1 MTNDN
6 IPPGAKKLIKKCSAW
21 ISPDAAFLWKASR
34 SKDSPSYQDW
44 AWARVTG
51 LASGLLALLGIVIYF
66 DIMQPEPWWSYK
78 IPLAIIT
85 ISFAVCFWIL
95 PSYWKKG
102 IVCIGKLKSEIKG
115 IEGDHKNEIA
125 RCNDEKSNLQRQIA
139 AQKSKTI
146 CASPSKVECE
156 KTLEQFSEWVIDAIN
171 KNTSQLHLAINTP
184 LLHCFHRSDDGL
196 AIKKYE
202 RKMPD
207 NHPVNHWAQLF
218 CGPLATKLN
227 GGLDKESLDFR
238 FLYLDPNTQ
247 KVTIRWFPFF
257 EEKNFEEYT
266 KQISSFRKDISASL
280 GKEEDNLF
288 QETDMLPLWI
298 AVVRNKND
306 NETESGQV
314 ILALTGQE
322 DLSVGTR
329 RENGESVDNMDMH
342 ERKIEARKVADGV
355 VVLRS
360 ADMEI
365 VNFFDQVF
373 RRQTLRN
380 YHMIGAIRKLLR
392 EGEWKGLD
400 LMFRADYHGHK
411 HGQIT
416 PDEVKDVLYSY
427 KAKRE
432 V

>member
-1 MTNDN
+1 MTIDK
-6 IPPGAKKLIKKCSAW
+6 IPPEVRKKIDKCLGW
-21 ISPDAAFLWKASR
+21 ISPDAKTLWKDSR

-44 AWARVTG
+44 AWARITVF
-51 LASGLLALLGIVIYF
+51 ASVLLSLLGITIYF
-66 DIMQPEPWWSYK
+66 LIMQPEQWPYTTSWF
-78 IPLAIIT
+78 IIS
-85 ISFAVCFWIL
+85 ISFVVCFWIL
-95 PSYWKKG
+95 PSYWAKG
-102 IVCIGKLKSEIKG
+102 IVCIRKLESKIKK
-115 IEGDHKNEIA
+115 IEADHENEIA

-139 AQKSKTI
+139 ALKSKTI
-146 CASPSKVECE
+146 CASPSGVECE

-184 LLHCFHRSDDGL
+184 LLHCFHRSDDGF

-202 RKMPD
+202 RKIPPD
-207 NHPVNHWAQLF
+207 NHNVNHWSQLF
-218 CGPLATKLN
+218 CGQLATKLN
-227 GGLDKESLDFR
+227 GLDKESLDFR

-247 KVTIRWFPFF
+247 RMTIRWFPFF

-266 KQISSFRKDISASL
+266 KQISAFRHDISTLL

-306 NETESGQV
+306 DETENGQV

-322 DLSVGTR
+322 DLSIGTR

-342 ERKIEARKVADGV
+342 ARKIEARKVAEGV

-392 EGEWKGLD
+392 EGEWKGID